1 MHPLRCSCHLFPISY
16 FAPHIPPGKTKT
28 NWIWTKLAP
37 IYIFFYRL
45 GLPREREERWWK
57 KIVARIRGYLQI
69 VARIGRREGGGKPG
83 GGKLYFRQKEL
94 LRSKLGRPDLSALAV
109 DFPPSSTVCNW
120 RNSGVCRNRRKS
132 WVVSSSAWIPT
143 NTSSRH
149 RPTSYF
155 GKVVTPPW
163 HGQWHTTRS
172 GDGTE
177 LKKENREKQQN
188 LKKIGGNTNL
198 KKELSWRRQIGGSTT
213 IVLIIIIIIIITA
226 ITTNIIT
233 IMMTIMMSMITMT
246 IMIRIGKNAP
256 TVSCS

>member
-45 GLPREREERWWK
+45 GLPREKRRKVVGKNCCQDQRIPSNCCQDWK
-57 KIVARIRGYLQI
+57 K
-69 VARIGRREGGGKPG
+69 
-83 GGKLYFRQKEL
+83 
-94 LRSKLGRPDLSALAV
+94 
-109 DFPPSSTVCNW
+109 
-120 RNSGVCRNRRKS
+120 RRKARGWKIVFPAKRAPPVKTWSPWPVSIGS
-132 WVVSSSAWIPT
+132 WFSAQFNCLQLKKQWRLQKQKQEKQEKEQGGFVLSLNSNYRPT
-143 NTSSRH
+143 PT
-149 RPTSYF
+149 TSYF
-155 GKVVTPPW
+155 
-163 HGQWHTTRS
+163 GQWHTTRS

-177 LKKENREKQQN
+177 LKKENREKQQY
-188 LKKIGGNTNL
+188 LKKGRGNTNL
-198 KKELSWRRQIGGSTT
+198 KKELSWRKQIGGLTT

-233 IMMTIMMSMITMT
+233 IMMTIIIMMSMITMT
-246 IMIRIGKNAP
+246 IMIRISKNAP

>member
-16 FAPHIPPGKTKT
+16 FAPHIPPGKT

-69 VARIGRREGGGKPG
+69 VARIGRGGRGGKAG

-94 LRSKLGRPDLSALAV
+94 LRSKLGRPDLAALAV
-109 DFPPSSTVCNW
+109 NFPPSSTVCNW
-120 RNSGVCRNRRKS
+120 RNSGACRNRRKS

-177 LKKENREKQQN
+177 LKKENREKQQY
-188 LKKIGGNTNL
+188 LKKGRGNTNL

-213 IVLIIIIIIIITA
+213 IVLIIIIITA

-233 IMMTIMMSMITMT
+233 IMMTIIIMMSMITMT
-246 IMIRIGKNAP
+246 IMIRISKNAP